1 MAAIEISKSAEK
13 YLEELLQK
21 QDSDTVGIKV
31 FVSEPGSPRAETCIA
46 YCKEDDDLTEYELF
60 GDYSFSL
67 YQEIKSLTFLESAV
81 VDYSPDKFG
90 GTLTIKA
97 PNAKVPS
104 IGLDAS
110 LEERVNYLLYSE
122 INPSLA
128 AHGGEVSLVEILN
141 KDTAVLQFGGGCQ
154 GCGMVDVTLKDGI
167 EKTLIEEI
175 PELKA
180 IADVTDHSYRENA
193 YYK

>member
-81 VDYSPDKFG
+81 VDYSPDTVSYTHL
-90 GTLTIKA
+90 TLPT
-97 PNAKVPS
+97 N
-104 IGLDAS
+104 
-110 LEERVNYLLYSE
+110 R
-122 INPSLA
+122 
-128 AHGGEVSLVEILN
+128 EV
-141 KDTAVLQFGGGCQ
+141 
-154 GCGMVDVTLKDGI
+154 
-167 EKTLIEEI
+167 
-175 PELKA
+175 
-180 IADVTDHSYRENA
+180 
-193 YYK
+193 

>member
-1 MAAIEISKSAEK
+1 MSSIQITKSAEK
-13 YLEELLQK
+13 YLDELLQK
-21 QDSDTVGIKV
+21 QDSDTIGVKV

-46 YCKEDDDLTEYELF
+46 YCKEDDDISEYEISK
-60 GDYSFSL
+60 DYSFLL
-67 YQEIKSLTFLESAV
+67 YLEKKSMSFVEDAV

-104 IGLDAS
+104 IGEDAS

-128 AHGGEVSLVEILN
+128 SHGGEVSLVEIIN
-141 KDTAVLQFGGGCQ
+141 KETAVLQFGGGCQ
-154 GCGMVDVTLKDGI
+154 GCGMVDVTLKDGV

-175 PELKA
+175 PELKG
-180 IADVTDHSYRENA
+180 ITDVTDHSYRENA

>member
-13 YLEELLQK
+13 YLKELLQK
-21 QDSDTVGIKV
+21 QDSDAVGIKV

-46 YCKEDDDLTEYELF
+46 YCKEDDDITEYELF
-60 GDYSFSL
+60 TDYSFSL
-67 YQEIKSLTFLESAV
+67 YQEKKSLTFLEKAV

-104 IGLDAS
+104 IGQDAS

-141 KDTAVLQFGGGCQ
+141 KETAVLQFGGGCQ
-154 GCGMVDVTLKDGI
+154 GCGMVDVTLKQGVEVMMKESVPDI
-167 EKTLIEEI
+167 V
-175 PELKA
+175 A
-180 IADVTDHSYRENA
+180 IHDATDHDSGSNPYYR
-193 YYK
+193 

>member
-21 QDSDTVGIKV
+21 QDSETVGIKV

-46 YCKEDDDLTEYELF
+46 YCKEDDVITEYELF
-60 GDYSFSL
+60 SDYSFSL
-67 YQEIKSLTFLESAV
+67 YQEKKSLTFLENAV

-97 PNAKVPS
+97 PNAKIPS
-104 IGLDAS
+104 IDEDAS
-110 LEERVNYLLYSE
+110 LEERINYLLYSE

-141 KDTAVLQFGGGCQ
+141 KETAVLQFGGGCQ

-175 PELKA
+175 PELKG

>member
-1 MAAIEISKSAEK
+1 MAAIEITKSAEK
-13 YLEELLQK
+13 YLKELLHK

-46 YCKEDDDLTEYELF
+46 YSKEDDDITEYELF
-60 GDYSFSL
+60 TDYSFSL
-67 YQEIKSLTFLESAV
+67 YQEKKSLTFLEKAV

-104 IGLDAS
+104 IGEDAS

-128 AHGGEVSLVEILN
+128 AHGGEVSLVEIVN
-141 KDTAVLQFGGGCQ
+141 KETAVLQFGGGCQ

-175 PELKA
+175 PELKG

>member
-1 MAAIEISKSAEK
+1 MS
-13 YLEELLQK
+13 
-21 QDSDTVGIKV
+21 
-31 FVSEPGSPRAETCIA
+31 FV
-46 YCKEDDDLTEYELF
+46 ED
-60 GDYSFSL
+60 
-67 YQEIKSLTFLESAV
+67 AV

-104 IGLDAS
+104 IGEDAS
-110 LEERVNYLLYSE
+110 LEEKVNYLLYSE

-128 AHGGEVSLVEILN
+128 SHGGEVSLVEIIN
-141 KDTAVLQFGGGCQ
+141 KETAVLQFGGGCQ
-154 GCGMVDVTLKDGI
+154 GCGMVDVTLKDGV

-175 PELKA
+175 PELKG
-180 IADVTDHSYRENA
+180 ITDVTDHSYRENA

>member
-1 MAAIEISKSAEK
+1 MAGIKITTSAEK

-21 QDSDTVGIKV
+21 QGPDTIGIKV

-46 YCKEDDDLTEYELF
+46 YCKEDDEVSEYEINNNH
-60 GDYSFSL
+60 SFL
-67 YQEIKSLTFLESAV
+67 LHLEKKSLKFLEDAV

-97 PNAKVPS
+97 PNSKVPN
-104 IGLDAS
+104 IGKNAS
-110 LEERVNYLLYSE
+110 LEERVNYLLYTE
-122 INPSLA
+122 INPNLA
-128 AHGGEVSLVEILN
+128 AHGGEVSLVEIMN

-154 GCGMVDVTLKDGI
+154 GCGMVDVTLKDGV
-167 EKTLIEEI
+167 EKTLVEEI
-175 PELKA
+175 PELKG
-180 IADVTDHSYRENA
+180 ITDVTDHSYRENA

>member
-1 MAAIEISKSAEK
+1 MAAIEISKSAEN

-46 YCKEDDDLTEYELF
+46 HCKEDDDITEYELF
-60 GDYSFSL
+60 TDYSFSL
-67 YQEIKSLTFLESAV
+67 YQEKKSLTFLEKAV

-104 IGLDAS
+104 IGEDAS

-141 KDTAVLQFGGGCQ
+141 KETAVLQFGGGCQ

-175 PELKA
+175 PELKG

>member
-1 MAAIEISKSAEK
+1 MS
-13 YLEELLQK
+13 
-21 QDSDTVGIKV
+21 
-31 FVSEPGSPRAETCIA
+31 FV
-46 YCKEDDDLTEYELF
+46 ED
-60 GDYSFSL
+60 
-67 YQEIKSLTFLESAV
+67 AV

-104 IGLDAS
+104 IGEDAS

-128 AHGGEVSLVEILN
+128 SHGGEVSLVEIIN
-141 KDTAVLQFGGGCQ
+141 KETAVLQFGGGCQ
-154 GCGMVDVTLKDGI
+154 GCGMVDVTLKDGV

-175 PELKA
+175 PELKG
-180 IADVTDHSYRENA
+180 ITDVTDHSYRENA